1 MKRGD
6 VFKAFVFDR
15 LRNLVFEFR
24 CGGAVFLA
32 VREKSRVIQLIFADE
47 VVKFLKLLVRFT
59 GKTDDESRANRDVA
73 GVSDFFDKVFDFLL
87 GGPSPHRL

>member
-24 CGGAVFLA
+24 RGGAVFLA

-47 VVKFLKLLVRFT
+47 VVKFLILLVRFT

-73 GVSDFFDKVFDFLL
+73 GVSDFFDKVFDFLF
-87 GGPSPHRL
+87 GRPSPHRL